1 MRTRACGY
9 RVFWSFRLGGC
20 STTMVPACSNDA
32 QGEQALDT
40 ITHPGAPCVVKDDS
54 LAFGKG
60 VIVT

>member
-1 MRTRACGY
+1 
-9 RVFWSFRLGGC
+9 
-20 STTMVPACSNDA
+20 MVPACSNDA